1 MKTISIIGCGWL
13 GLPLGA
19 YLSEKNYL
27 VKGSTTT
34 PEKLNE
40 LQENGIEPFL
50 LKLNPQ
56 PEGEQIAQLL
66 DSEILIINIPPRI
79 SKQKTDAHVEQIGN
93 MLQAVRQSPI
103 QKIIYISSTSVY
115 PELSREVVE
124 EDVQTPEESASP
136 TMVKAENLLKEFMP
150 QVTVL
155 RAAGLMGYDRI
166 PAKYFSGWKGLTT
179 GSIPVNYIHR
189 DDVIRI
195 IETVIE
201 QDIWG
206 DTFNIVSPIHPVR
219 REVYI
224 RNCEEFGFDV
234 PEFVEPPAPQPYKV
248 ISPDKWLKQSGYH
261 FLFKNPLD
269 YFYQLPDTS
278 KPDLVG

>member
-40 LQENGIEPFL
+40 LHENGIEPFL

-56 PEGEQIAQLL
+56 LDGEQIAQLL

-93 MLQAVRQSPI
+93 LLQAVRQSSI

-136 TMVKAENLLKEFMP
+136 TMVKAENLLKDFMP
-150 QVTVL
+150 EVTIL
-155 RAAGLMGYDRI
+155 RSAGLMGYDRI
-166 PAKYFSGWKGLTT
+166 PAKYFAGWKGLTT

-206 DTFNIVSPIHPVR
+206 ETFNIVSPVHPVR
-219 REVYI
+219 REIYI

-234 PEFVEPPAPQPYKV
+234 PEFVEPTAPQPYKI

-269 YFYQLPDTS
+269 YFYQLPDTAEQ
-278 KPDLVG
+278 DLVS